1 MKIRNKQTNEIF
13 TTLENFVLDAQNQYD
28 RIKNLTYCD
37 MEIMI
42 KCPDGD
48 YYYLLDEC
56 GNWEYFPSDLYEV
69 VEP

>member
-1 MKIRNKQTNEIF
+1 
-13 TTLENFVLDAQNQYD
+13 
-28 RIKNLTYCD
+28 